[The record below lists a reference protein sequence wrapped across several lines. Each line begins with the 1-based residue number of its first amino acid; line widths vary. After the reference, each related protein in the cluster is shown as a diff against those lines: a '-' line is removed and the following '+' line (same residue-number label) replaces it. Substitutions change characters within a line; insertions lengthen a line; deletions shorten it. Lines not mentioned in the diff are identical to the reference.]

1 MPRSVSRQLDALGL
15 PADQQDALQLLL
27 LKLEA
32 SLIGSCCIY
41 QGEGLALPDVRDIAI
56 ADLKDPWGIEFAP
69 AFMGRDTC
77 RTPMVW
83 RGSRPNGGFS
93 DANHTWLPVASQHLE
108 RAALDMAA
116 RGGSVYQEFA
126 AFLKL

>member
-1 MPRSVSRQLDALGL
+1 MRWACPPRGRM
-15 PADQQDALQLLL
+15 LQLLL

-41 QGEGLALPDVRDIAI
+41 QGEELALPDVRDIAI
-56 ADLKDPWGIEFAP
+56 EDLKDPWGIEFAP

-83 RGSRPNGGFS
+83 RGTQPNGVFPMP
-93 DANHTWLPVASQHLE
+93 T
-108 RAALDMAA
+108 A
-116 RGGSVYQEFA
+116 RGCRSHRSIWNGCPRYGGA
-126 AFLKL
+126 